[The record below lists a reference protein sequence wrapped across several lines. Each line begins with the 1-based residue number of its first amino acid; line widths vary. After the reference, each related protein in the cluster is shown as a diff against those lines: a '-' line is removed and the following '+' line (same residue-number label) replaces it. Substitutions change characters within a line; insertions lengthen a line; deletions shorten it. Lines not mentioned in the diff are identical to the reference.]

1 MKPFIYKHKW
11 EEINFPSKKDDW
23 KKFEKI
29 IEQLLLM
36 FCMVKKKKI
45 HPPYVSKHNSD
56 HEKQVILLMILN
68 REGWRYLAVK
78 KLSML
83 VREITLKH
91 HGEFYYLNCLHSLTT
106 ENKRGSHKQ
115 VCENKDFLN
124 IAMPSE
130 DTNILESNQ

>member
-36 FCMVKKKKI
+36 FCMVKKK
-45 HPPYVSKHNSD
+45 
-56 HEKQVILLMILN
+56 
-68 REGWRYLAVK
+68 EGWRYLAVK

-83 VREITLKH
+83 VREITFKH

-106 ENKRGSHKQ
+106 EKKRGSHKQ

-130 DTNILESNQ
+130 DTKILESNQ